1 MNKLILLM
9 LVSVLAIT
17 GCAVNHLGE
26 GLTAGRN
33 RDYIEMRDH
42 CYKASQQQNANPL
55 AFKCLGE
62 AYLNLGSRQLAEEAY
77 LTYLGR
83 VPSDVEARFAVI
95 NLYISMGRYSASQV
109 HLETVINIQPGNL
122 QGLYLLGESHRLT
135 NNCDAAL
142 IAYEK
147 ALLINPGFQDAS
159 LSKTKAEEEICD
171 LAKEEAIKYVAPPKK
186 KIFIKK
192 KFQAGGAALDES
204 DW

>member
-1 MNKLILLM
+1 MNKLILLI

-33 RDYIEMRDH
+33 SGYLEMRDH

-62 AYLNLGSRQLAEEAY
+62 AYLNLGNRQLAEEAY
-77 LTYLGR
+77 LTYLAW

-95 NLYISMGRYSASQV
+95 NLYFSMGRYSASQV
-109 HLETVINIQPGNL
+109 HIETVLNIQPGNL
-122 QGLYLLGESHRLT
+122 EGLHLLGESHRFT
-135 NNCDAAL
+135 NNCAAAL
-142 IAYEK
+142 IAYDK
-147 ALLINPGFQDAS
+147 ALVINPGFQAAVIS
-159 LSKTKAEEEICD
+159 RTKAEQEICD
-171 LAKEEAIKYVAPPKK
+171 LIKEKVRYISPPKK
-186 KIFIKK
+186 KVIIKK
-192 KFQAGGAALDES
+192 KIQAGGAALDES